1 MNEQMETMFD
11 FLCRKSIILQRI
23 RALWPE
29 QQGLNNSKI
38 I

>member
-1 MNEQMETMFD
+1 MNVQMETIFD
-11 FLCRKSIILQRI
+11 FICRKSIILQRVK
-23 RALWPE
+23 ALWPE